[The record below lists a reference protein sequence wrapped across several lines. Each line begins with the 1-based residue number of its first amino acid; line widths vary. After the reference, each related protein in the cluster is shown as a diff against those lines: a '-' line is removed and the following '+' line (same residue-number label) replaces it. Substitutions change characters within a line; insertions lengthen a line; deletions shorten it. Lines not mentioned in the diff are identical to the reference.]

1 MKTKMILF
9 FVFVFLFVGCAEKDI
24 EQQRQEC
31 IEDGKK
37 FTTTKVFN
45 HREGKYIL
53 KGECN

>member
-31 IEDGKK
+31 IQNGKK

-45 HREGKYIL
+45 HREGQYIL